1 MEEFHEVLE
10 DCRLMDVGYSGS
22 WFTWERE
29 NLSKKKKTLERL
41 NRGVERVDW
50 MTMFSNVVI

>member
-29 NLSKKKKTLERL
+29 NLSKKKKH
-41 NRGVERVDW
+41 
-50 MTMFSNVVI
+50 